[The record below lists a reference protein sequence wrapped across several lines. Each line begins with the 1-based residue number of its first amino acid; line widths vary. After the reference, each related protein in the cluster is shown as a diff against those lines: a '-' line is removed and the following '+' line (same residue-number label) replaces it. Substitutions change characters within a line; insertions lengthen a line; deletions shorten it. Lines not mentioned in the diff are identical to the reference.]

1 MSGLNT
7 SRYDVVVVGAGPA
20 GSSAAYTLA
29 RNGFKVALVERN
41 AFPRDKLCG
50 GLLTE
55 RTHTEL
61 VATFGSA
68 WGPAI
73 EVTSNGVSLYLA
85 SRLLNSIEN
94 YRPIF
99 FTSRF
104 NFDAYLVSLA
114 QNAGVTL
121 FERSIVSGISQ
132 NPTIIRIRRDRT
144 LAADFIVGADGVNS
158 HVAKSLMKPDL
169 TNLAL
174 GLEIEVPLDSVP
186 TTITNPAIYF
196 GTVPWGYSWAFPKA
210 SSQTVGIAGL
220 LKYTKDMRPIFKRFL
235 TDTYGIK
242 ASFKFRGHHIPF
254 GSHRKRPGKDNVLL
268 AGDAAGLVEPVTGE
282 GIAFAIRSG
291 RLAAQAIID
300 AAETGSPERAMG
312 FYLES
317 YRSISNLFRQAR
329 IMRYFIFPP
338 LTQNIFVKLLPHTR
352 TAIRAYVDL
361 LSGEIDYV
369 DYTSAI
375 LRKTVKTTPPFR

>member
-1 MSGLNT
+1 MIALNT

-41 AFPRDKLCG
+41 TFPRDKLCG

-55 RTHTEL
+55 RTHSEL

-68 WGPAI
+68 WGPTI
-73 EVTSNGVSLYLA
+73 EITSNGVSLYLA

-94 YRPIF
+94 YRPIC
-99 FTSRF
+99 FTSRL

-114 QNAGVTL
+114 QKAGVTL
-121 FERSIVSGISQ
+121 FENSIVSSVSQ
-132 NPTIIRIRRDRT
+132 DPTIIQIRRERT
-144 LAADFIVGADGVNS
+144 LEADFIIGADGVNS
-158 HVAKSLMKPDL
+158 QVAKSLMKPNL

-174 GLEIEVPLDSVP
+174 GLEIEVPLDSAP
-186 TTITNPAIYF
+186 RTITNPAIYF
-196 GTVPWGYSWAFPKA
+196 GTVAWGYSWVFPKT

-220 LKYTKDMRPIFKRFL
+220 IKHTKDMRPIFKRFL
-235 TDTYGIK
+235 KDTYGTNE
-242 ASFKFRGHHIPF
+242 SFRFRGHHIPF
-254 GSHRKRPGKDNVLL
+254 GSNRKYPGKQNVLL

-291 RLAAQAIID
+291 RLAAQAVID
-300 AAETGSPERAMG
+300 AAEAGLPERAMDL
-312 FYLES
+312 YLES
-317 YRSISNLFRQAR
+317 YRSISKLFRQAR
-329 IMRYFIFPP
+329 IMRYFIFPQ
-338 LTQNIFVKLLPHTR
+338 LTQNLFVKVLPHTR

-361 LSGEIDYV
+361 LSGEIDYI
-369 DYTSAI
+369 DYTSNI
-375 LRKTVKTTPPFR
+375 LRKAAKTIHR